1 MQSMVPLPT
10 PRLVLALLAL
20 LVTPQLQMLRWAI
33 PLALFALSVIMAH
46 PRSLVMLMLSAAFQ
60 PLDAHRALPASTPP
74 ALLQVRHLLLRV
86 LFALQDTQE
95 QLLALVQLVQLV
107 VTFVLWV
114 VMLLLV
120 RHPVLC
126 ALLDLIKL
134 QQVRHPVLCA
144 LQVSME
150 LRQDRLPQ
158 IQLAQVLV
166 PQASR
171 LLQEA
176 MT

>member
-1 MQSMVPLPT
+1 MQSMVPLLT
-10 PRLVLALLAL
+10 TRLVLALLAL
-20 LVTPQLQMLRWAI
+20 LVTPQSLQPARWAI
-33 PLALFALSVIMAH
+33 PLALFALAVIMAH
-46 PRSLVMLMLSAAFQ
+46 PLFLVPLMLAFQ
-60 PLDAHRALPASTPP
+60 PLDAHLVLSASTPP

-120 RHPVLC
+120 KHPVLC